1 VPINSKLDLL
11 PYGNKIDSFNVFHS
25 KAEIISNVKNKIQ
38 QVIKDCDARLVH
50 ECSEFENFSG
60 RDIDS
65 IYVSETKI
73 LNFDSNSIILHKT
86 NKGSYRFLLND
97 QNTIDFINIDMEDI
111 NFVSPFN
118 RKINKQILLDA
129 SECKKTSLKHFD
141 LSTILLLKIIKYFY
155 FGMVHSYEQLFKI
168 KEKLNSLDKKKLNNI
183 LFLSSKYIGRESIWI
198 EFLIKNK
205 FEDFEKNIE
214 IKKFWIKK
222 REKRKKK
229 RKVFSGKIKL
239 INLINSKR
247 FMLAFFFGKRFRWGK
262 NHLPLPAIS
271 IIGND
276 GSGKTS
282 LSKFIINNFSKMDPV
297 FFSMKS
303 DEPYIPFLKTFRS
316 ILKKIIHIKI
326 IKKIYPIKIFL
337 LFIGQITDLIDKFI
351 KYKIGMAWA
360 DSGLGITIFERY
372 VSDKIRGEFPNK
384 KNKLLPLEQFFP
396 LPDGFFYI
404 DVEPETTLKRKSNDN
419 HSLEEMKNKRE
430 NYLSLLKEYSEVRKI
445 SSNNSFKNNI
455 IEIKNYIFELTI
467 KKRNRLISGNGIK
480 RCTWS
485 KNRNRKLV
493 GIEHARIQKDS
504 FL

>member
-1 VPINSKLDLL
+1 MPINSKLDLL

-60 RDIDS
+60 RDIDL

-229 RKVFSGKIKL
+229 EK
-239 INLINSKR
+239 
-247 FMLAFFFGKRFRWGK
+247 FF
-262 NHLPLPAIS
+262 
-271 IIGND
+271 
-276 GSGKTS
+276 
-282 LSKFIINNFSKMDPV
+282 
-297 FFSMKS
+297 
-303 DEPYIPFLKTFRS
+303 
-316 ILKKIIHIKI
+316 
-326 IKKIYPIKIFL
+326 
-337 LFIGQITDLIDKFI
+337 
-351 KYKIGMAWA
+351 
-360 DSGLGITIFERY
+360 
-372 VSDKIRGEFPNK
+372 
-384 KNKLLPLEQFFP
+384 LE
-396 LPDGFFYI
+396 
-404 DVEPETTLKRKSNDN
+404 K
-419 HSLEEMKNKRE
+419 
-430 NYLSLLKEYSEVRKI
+430 
-445 SSNNSFKNNI
+445 
-455 IEIKNYIFELTI
+455 
-467 KKRNRLISGNGIK
+467 
-480 RCTWS
+480 
-485 KNRNRKLV
+485 
-493 GIEHARIQKDS
+493 
-504 FL
+504 